1 VAEERRKINVSEK
14 YVVLSVLAGLVL
26 THIVLAVLLFD
37 PKPFIGGDNAGYM
50 VLAESI
56 EIGQGYRDI
65 YLPDAPLHT
74 KYPPFYP
81 VLLAVAGLFGGGLIA
96 LKVISAVF
104 TSISV
109 VLAFLLARTRCGW
122 QAALAVAAPFA
133 LNPVLLYYSHWVL
146 SEAPFVALTLI
157 ALWASERMDDS
168 PRWLAL
174 ALVAALLA
182 YLTRAAGLPLLAALL
197 VAIGWKRAWRRL
209 AVAGAAI
216 APVVGGWWLWGRI
229 AQTSNSQAYGSEFLL
244 LNPYDPSMG
253 YVGPGGL
260 LARIV
265 NNARLYAVEVLPQS
279 LAGVTPGGGVNL
291 FALLA
296 GLLIIGLA
304 LVAWTRGIRRPRVL
318 ELFMVFY
325 AGLIFLWPETWTD
338 RRFLLPLLPVLFTLA
353 ALGVVWCFDFLRVKP
368 RVWVLP
374 VVGAILVLLAVPDH
388 VRSASFSR
396 DCMRIYRQGDTL
408 ACYPPPWRAFVEAAD
423 WVAVNTAED
432 VIVIN
437 RKPRLFYLFSGRR
450 GDVYP
455 FTSDDD
461 EMLAFLDDISADYV
475 VVAGLSATTY
485 RYLVPVIRSVPD
497 HFAVEHTVGDPAAPS
512 AWVLAYL
519 GSGGTAEIE
528 P

>member
-1 VAEERRKINVSEK
+1 VAEERGKINVSDK
-14 YVVLSVLAGLVL
+14 YVVLAALAGLVL
-26 THIVLAVLLFD
+26 VHILLVVLLFD

-50 VLAESI
+50 ILAESI
-56 EIGQGYRDI
+56 ETGQGYRDI
-65 YLPDAPLHT
+65 YLPDAPQHT
-74 KYPPFYP
+74 KYPPLYP
-81 VLLAVAGLFGGGLIA
+81 VLLTIVGLFGGGLIA
-96 LKVISAVF
+96 FKVLSAIF

-109 VLAFLLARTRCGW
+109 VFAYLLARTRFSW

-146 SEAPFVALTLI
+146 SEASFVALTLV

-168 PRWLAL
+168 LGWLAL
-174 ALVAALLA
+174 VLVAGLLA
-182 YLTRAAGLPLLAALL
+182 YLTRAAGLPLLVAVL

-209 AVAGAAI
+209 AVAGIAM
-216 APVVGGWWLWGRI
+216 APVVVGWWLWGRI
-229 AQTSNSQAYGSEFLL
+229 AGASDSQAYASEFLL
-244 LNPYDPSMG
+244 VNPYDPAMG

-265 NNARLYAVEVLPQS
+265 NNVRLYAVEVLPQS

-296 GLLIIGLA
+296 SLLIVGLA
-304 LVAWTRGIRRPRVL
+304 LVAWVRGIRRFRVL

-325 AGLIFLWPETWTD
+325 AGLIFLWPEMWTD
-338 RRFLLPLLPVLFTLA
+338 RRFLLPLLPVLFMLA
-353 ALGVVWCFDFLRVKP
+353 ALGINWCFDFIRVKP
-368 RVWVLP
+368 RTWMIP
-374 VVGAILVLLAVPDH
+374 IVGLMLALLTVPDH

-396 DCMRIYRQGDTL
+396 DCMRLYRQGDML

-432 VIVIN
+432 AIVVN

-475 VVAGLSATTY
+475 LVANLSATTY

-497 HFAVEHTVGDPAAPS
+497 RFVVEHTVGDPSAPS

-519 GSGGTAEIE
+519 RSADSADIE